1 MLNNFEAKCEKLFEG
16 INNTEE
22 LVMYHLFKRGWK
34 FVYKINSGI
43 MFKGNVFFVIKKYLN
58 SDYYNSYT
66 IEENDVDLN
75 IINNIQDLEKVY
87 IPIYLDFKPI
97 DTDKCSWYVS
107 YHDML
112 LEKGK
117 FTQQQVLLR
126 MELDDRIPRTQQNA
140 KKIENF
146 SSMLDLIDSYSK
158 IPEYALPN
166 FQYKKIITQD
176 KYVEKLAFE
185 EKKIDIHATG
195 EGVNLLQVFFR
206 CDSDAAIHVNKEK
219 FSYLRNILNVLN
231 IQVLDSTADHVH
243 IKLPI
248 KKNYYYKILGVLTLD
263 KMEQALNVEK
273 IVDSNNI
280 KILEFIEFTPD
291 LNELDVSIDKLNKV
305 YLTPEMLDVLDAIS
319 SFCTGNIVT
328 KQEAIN
334 TTAYVRNNDLKI
346 KMLPKYLEE
355 FPLGNSY
362 KTVLLDAV
370 NHDVNFTL
378 LLSNT
383 YDIQVY
389 ERINDL
395 LKMRIDPLILLGRNP
410 IPETLDK
417 YNKIL
422 SKGLAIDFFLKFDN
436 DIKKID
442 YFMNNLE
449 SGLNEEMVA
458 YLQNGFSQEQI
469 ETIKWIKS
477 CQGDSDIIQTTDTP
491 IKLFLKKQLI
501 IYGNYS
507 HIITELLNSDKH
519 TDTYAEIRF
528 IDLEKDTLKEIA
540 AHLFT
545 DIDFSIDGMPW
556 EEIMQYILTKSLDLC
571 CDVNNG
577 IRIRIKDSLFMKF
590 DYNTITFYDFVE
602 PILKILFVNG
612 KAIFDK
618 SIQFSNYLS
627 V

>member
-1 MLNNFEAKCEKLFEG
+1 
-16 INNTEE
+16 
-22 LVMYHLFKRGWK
+22 
-34 FVYKINSGI
+34 
-43 MFKGNVFFVIKKYLN
+43 
-58 SDYYNSYT
+58 
-66 IEENDVDLN
+66 
-75 IINNIQDLEKVY
+75 
-87 IPIYLDFKPI
+87 
-97 DTDKCSWYVS
+97 
-107 YHDML
+107 
-112 LEKGK
+112 
-117 FTQQQVLLR
+117 
-126 MELDDRIPRTQQNA
+126 
-140 KKIENF
+140 
-146 SSMLDLIDSYSK
+146 
-158 IPEYALPN
+158 
-166 FQYKKIITQD
+166 
-176 KYVEKLAFE
+176 
-185 EKKIDIHATG
+185 
-195 EGVNLLQVFFR
+195 
-206 CDSDAAIHVNKEK
+206 
-219 FSYLRNILNVLN
+219 
-231 IQVLDSTADHVH
+231 
-243 IKLPI
+243 
-248 KKNYYYKILGVLTLD
+248 
-263 KMEQALNVEK
+263 
-273 IVDSNNI
+273 
-280 KILEFIEFTPD
+280 
-291 LNELDVSIDKLNKV
+291 
-305 YLTPEMLDVLDAIS
+305 MLDVLDAIS

-417 YNKIL
+417 YKKIL